1 MNVHR
6 NKHKE
11 LSWCQLSAQLCN
23 TKLLQ
28 TSEKTDTMLHFALTP
43 NCACEHGKTRTS
55 NLWVFVLCCTSVSW
69 KIDFYSKNQLGHN
82 CGMDRLF
89 ALWRKTGTAGNTC
102 LEWNSARCRK
112 KKEKEMMCEFIYSKA
127 CVKQEQHVQHH
138 CYNSYYSRA
147 GACGT
152 HMETFK
158 PANTETELMV
168 CQRTLCKRS
177 QSYTCT
183 HNNSHTPN
191 YCCSPG
197 KYARRAG
204 PGQLAIIN
212 Q

>member
-1 MNVHR
+1 M
-6 NKHKE
+6 
-11 LSWCQLSAQLCN
+11 
-23 TKLLQ
+23 
-28 TSEKTDTMLHFALTP
+28 P
-43 NCACEHGKTRTS
+43 G
-55 NLWVFVLCCTSVSW
+55 
-69 KIDFYSKNQLGHN
+69 
-82 CGMDRLF
+82 
-89 ALWRKTGTAGNTC
+89 
-102 LEWNSARCRK
+102 NSAVE
-112 KKEKEMMCEFIYSKA
+112 KKEKEMMCEFIYSKSNMFSITVTTA
-127 CVKQEQHVQHH
+127 TTVEQVQ
-138 CYNSYYSRA
+138 
-147 GACGT
+147 CGT